1 VAKIAT
7 LPGVRSPFVTTVA
20 GDLAAPQRKRRD
32 ASSGI
37 QASGCTPSSESIR
50 LRANFVLL
58 IAFTVC
64 TTIGM
69 PANWPCTSVLARNF
83 SPPLT
88 PPFLNLM
95 ALARSIRCGKSRF
108 HACGGVYGHLVM

>member
-1 VAKIAT
+1 MAT
-7 LPGVRSPFVTTVA
+7 LPGVRSPLVTTVA
-20 GDLAAPQRKRRD
+20 PAFGALQRKRLVP
-32 ASSGI
+32 SPGI
-37 QASGCTPSSESIR
+37 HASGCTPSIESIC

-58 IAFTVC
+58 IALTAC

-83 SPPLT
+83 SLPLT
-88 PPFLNLM
+88 SPLRNLI

-108 HACGGVYGHLVM
+108 HSCGGT